1 MNSFR
6 HTVLAVRRFN
16 SELGGK
22 SATFEIAPM
31 KYSIGGN
38 QIVAIA
44 AGGHGTLG
52 TMQGDSVAAF
62 ALP

>member
-1 MNSFR
+1 
-6 HTVLAVRRFN
+6 
-16 SELGGK
+16 
-22 SATFEIAPM
+22 M

-44 AGGHGTLG
+44 AGGDGTLG
-52 TMQGDSVAAF
+52 TMQGDSMAAF